1 MSSEWSL
8 AYIWEELMSPEDY
21 VRKVFKGI
29 EQGDGTSFFEHKT
42 TDRSNAVKQRLRR
55 CLNFGA

>member
-1 MSSEWSL
+1 
-8 AYIWEELMSPEDY
+8 MSPEDY